1 MQLSYVTITNVKDP
15 SIQLNLSLSADES
28 QFQNKM
34 SNLHFHVKMKRKTN
48 I

>member
-1 MQLSYVTITNVKDP
+1 MRTSPLTNVK
-15 SIQLNLSLSADES
+15 IVQLNLSLSADES

-34 SNLHFHVKMKRKTN
+34 SNLHFHVKMKRKTS

>member
-1 MQLSYVTITNVKDP
+1 MQHVKDP
-15 SIQLNLSLSADES
+15 SIQLNLSLSAEKC